1 MANAI
6 SNRLDVS
13 ELDYDNLRQN
23 LKTFL
28 QNQAEFSDYDFEG
41 SGMAV
46 LIDLLAY
53 NTHYLAY
60 NANMLSNEL
69 YLDSADIRKNVVAL
83 AKQLG
88 YTPSSVKSPTAIIDV
103 TVNNVPSGTASI
115 TMAKGT
121 SYSTTIDNI
130 TYNFITNED
139 ITTTPTDG
147 VYKFSNVNIYEGTSV
162 SFQYTVDS
170 SDVDQKFI
178 IPTPFADTSLL
189 KVKVQNSASDTTTNT
204 YTKSQT
210 LTELD
215 STSKVYFL
223 QEQGDGRFEV
233 YFGDGVL
240 GKSLTDGNIVILEY
254 VVTNMGQSNGASSFI
269 LGSTVGGFTDVSV
282 STVSNAQGGS
292 VAQSNNSIRF
302 NAPLSFQSQNRA
314 VTVKDYETLTQTFYP
329 NAQSISA
336 YGGEDAETPVYGT
349 VYIGIVP
356 RSGATL
362 TEATKTNIVNNLKKY
377 NVASVTPVIVTPET
391 TSIILTSNVRFN
403 ENATIKSGDTIRSN
417 VISSIRNY
425 STTNLQKFEGLFRYS
440 QLVQDIDDTDTSILS
455 NITTVKIRKDFTPTT
470 GSAITYNIY
479 FRNALY
485 NPHSGH
491 NTTAGGILES
501 TGFKIQGNDNEMFLN
516 DDGEG
521 NVRMYYLVSGVK
533 TYQNNTQ
540 GTINYTTGQVTL
552 TSLNIASI
560 SNIRGSASTVIELTV
575 NPRSNDVIPVRDQI
589 LEIDVANS
597 SISVETDSF
606 ASGTSDGGTTYT
618 TTSSY

>member
-130 TYNFITNED
+130 TYSFITNED

-254 VVTNMGQSNGASSFI
+254 IVTNMGQSNGASSFI

-356 RSGATL
+356 KSGATL

-491 NTTAGGILES
+491 NTSAGGILES

>member
-1 MANAI
+1 MAT
-6 SNRLDVS
+6 STSKRLDVS
-13 ELDYDNLRQN
+13 DLDYDQIRNN
-23 LKTFL
+23 LKLFL
-28 QNQAEFSDYDFEG
+28 QNQAEYSDYDFEG
-41 SGMAV
+41 SGMSV
-46 LIDLLAY
+46 LLDLLAY
-53 NTHYLAY
+53 NTHYLSY

-88 YTPSSVKSPTAIIDV
+88 YTPTSVSAPQAVIDI
-103 TVNNVPSGTASI
+103 TVNNVPTTVASI

-121 SYSTTIDNI
+121 TFGTTIDQIN
-130 TYNFITNED
+130 YNFITNEA
-139 ITTTPTDG
+139 ITIQPTDG
-147 VYKFSNVNIYEGTSV
+147 VYKFSNVTLYEGTAV

-170 SDVDQKFI
+170 SDIDQKFI
-178 IPTPFADTSLL
+178 IPNEQADTTTLN
-189 KVKVQNSASDTTTNT
+189 VIVQNSSSDTTQNT

-223 QEQGDGRFEV
+223 QETADGRFEV

-240 GKSLTDGNIVILEY
+240 GKSLEDGNIVILEY
-254 VVTNMGQSNGASSFI
+254 IATNMNESNGASSFT
-269 LGSTVGGFTDVSV
+269 LDGSVGGFTNVSIA
-282 STVSNAQGGS
+282 TVSNAQGGS
-292 VAQSNNSIRF
+292 LAQSNNSIRF
-302 NAPLSFQSQNRA
+302 NAPLQFQSQNRA
-314 VTVKDYETLTQTFYP
+314 VTVKDYETLTQQFYP
-329 NAQSISA
+329 NALSISA
-336 YGGEDAETPVYGT
+336 YGGEDAETPVYGK

-356 RSGATL
+356 QSGATL
-362 TEATKTNIVNNLKKY
+362 TETSKLNIVNNLKKY
-377 NVASVTPVIVTPET
+377 NLASVTPVIVTPET
-391 TSIILTSNVRFN
+391 TSIILTSNVKFD
-403 ENATIKSGDTIRSN
+403 ENATTKTADTLKTL
-417 VISSIRNY
+417 VTTSITNY
-425 STTNLQKFEGLFRYS
+425 STSKLQKFEGLFRYS

-455 NITTVKIRKDFTPTT
+455 NITTLKIRKDFTPTIS
-470 GSAITYNIY
+470 SAVTYQVY

-491 NTTAGGILES
+491 NTDMGGILES
-501 TGFKIQGNDNEMFLN
+501 SGFKISGNDNEMFLN
-516 DDGEG
+516 DDGAG

-540 GTINYTTGQVTL
+540 GTINYATGQVTI

-575 NPRSNDVIPVRDQI
+575 NPSSNDVIPVRDQI

-597 SISVETDSF
+597 NVTVESDSF

-618 TTSSY
+618 TSSSY

>member
-13 ELDYDNLRQN
+13 ELDYDGIRNN

-41 SGMAV
+41 SGMSV
-46 LIDLLAY
+46 LLDLLAY
-53 NTHYLAY
+53 NTHYLSF

-88 YTPSSVKSPTAIIDV
+88 YTPTSVTSPVAAIDI
-103 TVNNVPSGTASI
+103 TVNNVPTTTASI

-121 SYSTTIDNI
+121 PFTTTINQV
-130 TYNFITNED
+130 TYDFITNEA
-139 ITTTPTDG
+139 ITIQPTDG
-147 VYKFSNVNIYEGTSV
+147 VYKFENVNIYEGTAV

-178 IPTPFADTSLL
+178 IPSNLADTTTL
-189 KVKVQNSASDTTTNT
+189 KVKVQNSSSDTTTNT

-210 LTELD
+210 LTELN

-240 GKSLTDGNIVILEY
+240 GKALEDGNIVKLEY
-254 VVTNMGQSNGASSFI
+254 IVTNMKQTNGASSFT

-282 STVSNAQGGS
+282 STVSVAQGGS
-292 VAQSNNSIRF
+292 IAQSNNSIRF
-302 NAPLSFQSQNRA
+302 NAPLQYQAQNRA

-329 NAQSISA
+329 NAESISA
-336 YGGEDAETPVYGT
+336 YGGEDAETPIYGT

-356 RSGATL
+356 KSGSTL
-362 TEATKTNIVNNLKKY
+362 TEATKQNIVDNLKKY

-391 TSIILTSNVRFN
+391 TSIILTSNVKYN
-403 ENATIKSGDTIRSN
+403 ENSTTKTGDTIRSN
-417 VISSIRNY
+417 VITSITNY

-440 QLVQDIDDTDTSILS
+440 QLIQDIDDTDTSILS
-455 NITTVKIRKDFTPTT
+455 NITTVKIRKDFTPTID
-470 GSAITYNIY
+470 SAITYNVY

-491 NTTAGGILES
+491 NTSAGGILES

-516 DDGEG
+516 DDGQG

-533 TYQNNTQ
+533 TYENNTQ
-540 GTINYTTGQVTL
+540 GIINYTTGQITL

-575 NPRSNDVIPVRDQI
+575 KPSSNDIIPVRDQI
-589 LEIDVANS
+589 LQIDVANS
-597 SISVETDSF
+597 SVVVETDSF

>member
-13 ELDYDNLRQN
+13 ELDFDNIKNN

-41 SGMAV
+41 SGMSV
-46 LIDLLAY
+46 LLDLLAY
-53 NTHYLAY
+53 NTHYLSF

-69 YLDSADIRKNVVAL
+69 YLDSADIRKNIVSL
-83 AKQLG
+83 ARQLG
-88 YTPSSVKSPTAIIDV
+88 YTPTSVKSPMASIDI
-103 TVNNVPSGTASI
+103 TVNNVPTTVASI
-115 TMAKGT
+115 TMDKGT
-121 SYSTTIDNI
+121 TFNTTIDQI
-130 TYNFITNED
+130 SYNFITNED
-139 ITTTPTDG
+139 ITATPVDG
-147 VYKFSNVNIYEGTSV
+147 VYKFSNVSIYEGTLV
-162 SFQYTVDS
+162 TFQYTVDS
-170 SDVDQKFI
+170 SDVDQQFFI
-178 IPTPFADTSLL
+178 PSNQADTSTL
-189 KVKVQNSASDTTTNT
+189 KVTVQNSSSDTTSAT
-204 YTKSQT
+204 YTRSHT
-210 LTELD
+210 LTEING
-215 STSKVYFL
+215 TSKVYFL
-223 QEQGDGRFEV
+223 QECDDGRFEV
-233 YFGDGVL
+233 YFGDGIL
-240 GKSLTDGNIVILEY
+240 GKKVEDGNIVKLEY
-254 VVTNMGQSNGASSFI
+254 IVTNMSQSNGASSFT
-269 LGSTVGGFTDVSV
+269 LGGTVGGYTDVSI

-302 NAPLSFQSQNRA
+302 NAPLNYQSQNRA

-329 NAQSISA
+329 NAESISA

-349 VYIGIVP
+349 VYIGVVP
-356 RSGATL
+356 KSGSTL
-362 TEATKTNIVNNLKKY
+362 TETTKLSIVNNLKKY

-391 TSIILTSNVRFN
+391 TSILLTSTVKYN
-403 ENATIKSGDTIRSN
+403 ENLTTKSSDTIKTNIISTLRNFNSN
-417 VISSIRNY
+417 
-425 STTNLQKFEGLFRYS
+425 NLRKFEGLFRYS

-455 NITTVKIRKDFTPTT
+455 NITTLKIRKNFTPTT
-470 GSAITYNIY
+470 GSAITYNVY

-491 NTTAGGILES
+491 DATAGGILSS

-521 NVRMYYLVSGVK
+521 NVRMYYLVSGVR

-540 GTINYTTGQVTL
+540 GTINYATGQITL
-552 TSLNIASI
+552 TSINISSV

-575 NPRSNDVIPVRDQI
+575 TPRSNDIIPVRDQI

-597 SISVETDSF
+597 SVVVETDSF
-606 ASGTSDGGTTYT
+606 ATGTSDGGTTYT

>member
-13 ELDYDNLRQN
+13 ELDYDAIRNN

-28 QNQAEFSDYDFEG
+28 QNQAEFSDYNFEG
-41 SGMAV
+41 SGMSII
-46 LIDLLAY
+46 LDLLAY

-69 YLDSADIRKNVVAL
+69 YIDSADIRKNVVSL

-88 YTPSSVKSPTAIIDV
+88 YTPNSVSSPQAVIDI
-103 TVNNVPSGTASI
+103 TVNNVQTTVASI

-121 SYSTTIDNI
+121 VFTTTIGSL
-130 TYNFITNED
+130 TYSFITNEA
-139 ITTTPTDG
+139 ITATPTNG
-147 VYKFSNVNIYEGTSV
+147 VYKFSNVTIYEGTYISY
-162 SFQYTVDS
+162 QYTVDS

-178 IPTPFADTSLL
+178 IPNNLADTSTL
-189 KVKVQNSASDTTTNT
+189 KVKVQESSSDTTTNT
-204 YTKSQT
+204 YSKSTT
-210 LTELD
+210 LADID

-223 QEQGDGRFEV
+223 QESDDGRFEV

-240 GKSLTDGNIVILEY
+240 GKSVSDGNIIILEY
-254 VVTNMGQSNGASSFI
+254 IVTNRSAANGSSTFA
-269 LGSTVGGFTDVSV
+269 LSGTVGGYTDISIA
-282 STVSNAQGGS
+282 TVSDAQGGT

-302 NAPLSFQSQNRA
+302 NAPLQYQSQNRA

-329 NAQSISA
+329 NADSITA
-336 YGGEDAETPVYGT
+336 YGGEDAETPVYGK

-356 RSGATL
+356 KSGATL
-362 TEATKTNIVNNLKKY
+362 TEATKLSIVNNLKKY

-391 TSIILTSNVRFN
+391 TSILLTSNVRYN
-403 ENATIKSGDTIRSN
+403 ENATTKTADTLKSN
-417 VISSIRNY
+417 VITSLTDYNTI
-425 STTNLQKFEGLFRYS
+425 NLQKFEGMFRYS

-455 NITTVKIRKDFTPTT
+455 NITTLKIRKNFTPTT
-470 GSAITYNIY
+470 GSAITYNVY

-491 NTTAGGILES
+491 NVSGGGILSS
-501 TGFKIQGNDNEMFLN
+501 TGFKIQDNDNEMFLN

-521 NVRMYYLVSGVK
+521 NIRLYYLVSGVN

-540 GTINYTTGQVTL
+540 GTINYTTGQVIL

-560 SNIRGSASTVIELTV
+560 SNIRGLSSTVVELTV
-575 NPRSNDVIPVRDQI
+575 NPSSNDIIPVRDQI
-589 LEIDVANS
+589 LELDVANS
-597 SISVETDSF
+597 SVTVNTDSF
-606 ASGTSDGGTTYT
+606 ASGTSDGGTSYT

>member
-13 ELDYDNLRQN
+13 ELDYDGIRNN

-41 SGMAV
+41 SGMSV
-46 LIDLLAY
+46 LLDLLAY
-53 NTHYLAY
+53 NTHYLSF

-88 YTPSSVKSPTAIIDV
+88 YTPTSVTSPVAAIDI
-103 TVNNVPSGTASI
+103 TVNNVPTTTASI

-121 SYSTTIDNI
+121 PFTTTINQV
-130 TYNFITNED
+130 TYDFITNEA
-139 ITTTPTDG
+139 ITIQPTDG
-147 VYKFSNVNIYEGTSV
+147 VYKFENVNIYEGTAV

-178 IPTPFADTSLL
+178 IPSNLADTTTL
-189 KVKVQNSASDTTTNT
+189 KVKVQNSSSDTTTNT

-223 QEQGDGRFEV
+223 QEQDDGRFEV

-240 GKSLTDGNIVILEY
+240 GKSVIDGNIIILEY
-254 VVTNMGQSNGASSFI
+254 IVTNKDASNGASTFN
-269 LGSTVGGFTDVSV
+269 LGGTVGGFTDVSITTKSV
-282 STVSNAQGGS
+282 AQGGS
-292 VAQSNNSIRF
+292 IAQTNNSIRF
-302 NAPLSFQSQNRA
+302 NAPLNFQSQNRA

-329 NAQSISA
+329 NADSISA
-336 YGGEDAETPVYGT
+336 YGGEDAEIPVYGT

-356 RSGATL
+356 KSGSTL
-362 TEATKTNIVNNLKKY
+362 TETTKLGIVNNLKKY

-391 TSIILTSNVRFN
+391 TSIILTSTVKYN
-403 ENATIKSGDTIRSN
+403 ENATTKSADTLRSN
-417 VISSIRNY
+417 VISTLSSY
-425 STTNLQKFEGLFRYS
+425 SGTNLQKFEGLFRYS

-455 NITTVKIRKDFTPTT
+455 NITTLKIRKDFTPTT
-470 GSAITYNIY
+470 GSAITYQVY

-491 NTTAGGILES
+491 NTSAGGILES
-501 TGFKIQGNDNEMFLN
+501 SGFKIQGSDEEMFLN
-516 DDGEG
+516 DDGQG

-540 GTINYTTGQVTL
+540 GTINYTTGQITL

-575 NPRSNDVIPVRDQI
+575 KPDSNDVIPVRDQI
-589 LEIDVANS
+589 LQIDVANS
-597 SISVETDSF
+597 SVTVLTDSF

>member
-1 MANAI
+1 MTNAI

-13 ELDYDNLRQN
+13 ELDYDGIRNN

-41 SGMAV
+41 SGMSV
-46 LIDLLAY
+46 LLDLLAY
-53 NTHYLAY
+53 NTHYLSF

-88 YTPSSVKSPTAIIDV
+88 YTPTSVTSPMATIDIL
-103 TVNNVPSGTASI
+103 VNNVPTTTASI

-121 SYSTTIDNI
+121 S
-130 TYNFITNED
+130 FITSIDGINYEFLTNEA
-139 ITTTPTDG
+139 ITMQPTDG
-147 VYKFSNVNIYEGTSV
+147 VYKFENVKVYEGTAV
-162 SFQYTVDS
+162 TFQYTVDS

-178 IPTPFADTSLL
+178 IPSNLADTTTL
-189 KVKVQNSASDTTTNT
+189 KVKVQNSSSDTTTNT

-210 LTELD
+210 LTELNG
-215 STSKVYFL
+215 TSKVYFL
-223 QEQGDGRFEV
+223 QEQDDGRFEV

-240 GKSLTDGNIVILEY
+240 GKELVDGNIVILEY
-254 VVTNMGQSNGASSFI
+254 IQTNKDAANGASSFV
-269 LGSTVGGFTDVSV
+269 LGGTVGGFTDVSITTKSV
-282 STVSNAQGGS
+282 AQGGS
-292 VAQSNNSIRF
+292 IAQSNNSIRF
-302 NAPLSFQSQNRA
+302 NAPLNFQSQNRA

-329 NAQSISA
+329 NAESISA

-349 VYIGIVP
+349 VYIGVVP
-356 RSGATL
+356 KSGSTL
-362 TEATKTNIVNNLKKY
+362 TEATKLNIVNNLKKY

-391 TSIILTSNVRFN
+391 TSIILTSNVKYN
-403 ENATIKSGDTIRSN
+403 ENATTKSADTIRSN
-417 VISSIRNY
+417 VITTLTNY
-425 STTNLQKFEGLFRYS
+425 SSTNLQKFEGLFRYS

-455 NITTVKIRKDFTPTT
+455 NITTVKIRKDLTPTID
-470 GSAITYNIY
+470 SSVTYNIY

-501 TGFKIQGNDNEMFLN
+501 TGFKIQGSDEEMFLN
-516 DDGEG
+516 DDGQG

-552 TSLNIASI
+552 TSVNIASV
-560 SNIRGSASTVIELTV
+560 SNIRGSASSVVELTV
-575 NPRSNDVIPVRDQI
+575 KPNSNDIIPVRDQI
-589 LEIDVANS
+589 LQIDVANS
-597 SISVETDSF
+597 SVTVETDSF

>member
-13 ELDYDNLRQN
+13 ELDYDGIRNN

-41 SGMAV
+41 SGMSV
-46 LIDLLAY
+46 LLDLLAY
-53 NTHYLAY
+53 NTHYLSF

-88 YTPSSVKSPTAIIDV
+88 YTPTSVTAPLATIDI
-103 TVNNVPSGTASI
+103 TVNNVPTTVASI
-115 TMAKGT
+115 TMVKGT
-121 SYSTTIDNI
+121 AFTTTINDVQ
-130 TYNFITNED
+130 YNFITNED

-147 VYKFSNVNIYEGTSV
+147 VYKFSNVSIYEGTSV
-162 SFQYTVDS
+162 SYSYTADS
-170 SDVDQKFI
+170 SDVDQKFLI
-178 IPTPFADTSLL
+178 QSNLADTSTL
-189 KVKVQNSASDTTTNT
+189 KVKVQNSSSDTTTNT

-240 GKSLTDGNIVILEY
+240 GKALTDGNIITLEY
-254 VVTNMGQSNGASSFI
+254 IVSNKDAANGASSFN
-269 LGSTVGGFTDVSV
+269 LGGTVGGFTDVSI
-282 STVSNAQGGS
+282 STVSVAQGGS

-302 NAPLSFQSQNRA
+302 NAPLQYQSQNRA

-329 NAQSISA
+329 NAESISA

-349 VYIGIVP
+349 VYIGVVP
-356 RSGATL
+356 KSGATL
-362 TEATKTNIVNNLKKY
+362 TEATKLNIVNNLKKY

-391 TSIILTSNVRFN
+391 TSIILTSNVKYDS
-403 ENATIKSGDTIRSN
+403 NATTKTGDTIRSN
-417 VISSIRNY
+417 VITTLTSYSS
-425 STTNLQKFEGLFRYS
+425 TNLQKFEGLFRYS
-440 QLVQDIDDTDTSILS
+440 QLIQDIDETDTSILS
-455 NITTVKIRKDFTPTT
+455 NITTVKIRKDFTPTID
-470 GSAITYNIY
+470 SAITYNVY

-491 NTTAGGILES
+491 NTSAGGILES
-501 TGFKIQGNDNEMFLN
+501 SGFKIQGSDEEMFLN
-516 DDGEG
+516 DDGQG

-540 GTINYTTGQVTL
+540 GTINYTTGQITL
-552 TSLNIASI
+552 TSLNIASV
-560 SNIRGSASTVIELTV
+560 SNIRGSASSVIELTV
-575 NPRSNDVIPVRDQI
+575 TPRSNDIIPVRDQI
-589 LEIDVANS
+589 LQIDVANS
-597 SISVETDSF
+597 SVVVETDSF

>member
-1 MANAI
+1 MTNAI

-13 ELDYDNLRQN
+13 ELDYDGIRNN

-41 SGMAV
+41 SGMSV
-46 LIDLLAY
+46 LLDLLAY
-53 NTHYLAY
+53 NTHYLSF

-88 YTPSSVKSPTAIIDV
+88 YTPTSVTSPMATIDIL
-103 TVNNVPSGTASI
+103 VNNVPTTTASI

-121 SYSTTIDNI
+121 SFVTSIDGIN
-130 TYNFITNED
+130 YEFLTNEA
-139 ITTTPTDG
+139 ITMQPTDG
-147 VYKFSNVNIYEGTSV
+147 VYKFENVKIYEGTAV
-162 SFQYTVDS
+162 TFQYTVDS

-178 IPTPFADTSLL
+178 IPSNLADTTTL
-189 KVKVQNSASDTTTNT
+189 KVKVQNSSSDTTTNT

-210 LTELD
+210 LTELN

-223 QEQGDGRFEV
+223 QEQDDGRFEV

-240 GKSLTDGNIVILEY
+240 GKELVDGNIVILEY
-254 VVTNMGQSNGASSFI
+254 IQTNKDAANGASTFV
-269 LGSTVGGFTDVSV
+269 LGGTVGGFTNVSITTKSV
-282 STVSNAQGGS
+282 AQGGS
-292 VAQSNNSIRF
+292 IAQSNNSIRF
-302 NAPLSFQSQNRA
+302 NAPLNFQSQNRA

-329 NAQSISA
+329 NAESISA

-349 VYIGIVP
+349 VYIGVVP
-356 RSGATL
+356 KSGSTL
-362 TEATKTNIVNNLKKY
+362 TEATKLNIVNNLKKY

-391 TSIILTSNVRFN
+391 TSILLTSTVKYN
-403 ENATIKSGDTIRSN
+403 ENATTKSADTIRSN
-417 VISSIRNY
+417 VITTLTNY
-425 STTNLQKFEGLFRYS
+425 SSTNLQKFEGLFRYS

-455 NITTVKIRKDFTPTT
+455 NITTVKIRKDLTPTID
-470 GSAITYNIY
+470 SSVTYNVY

-501 TGFKIQGNDNEMFLN
+501 TGFKIQGSDEEMFLN
-516 DDGEG
+516 DDGQG

-552 TSLNIASI
+552 TSVNIASV
-560 SNIRGSASTVIELTV
+560 SNIRGSASSVVELTV
-575 NPRSNDVIPVRDQI
+575 KPNSNDVIPVRDQI
-589 LEIDVANS
+589 LQIDVANS
-597 SISVETDSF
+597 SVVVETDSF

>member
-13 ELDYDNLRQN
+13 ELDYDGIRSN

-41 SGMAV
+41 SGMSV
-46 LIDLLAY
+46 LLDLLAY
-53 NTHYLAY
+53 NTHYLSF

-88 YTPSSVKSPTAIIDV
+88 YTPSSVTSPMATIDIL
-103 TVNNVPSGTASI
+103 VNNVPTTTASI

-121 SYSTTIDNI
+121 TFNTTIDSI
-130 TYNFITNED
+130 TYNFITNEAV
-139 ITTTPTDG
+139 TMQPTDG
-147 VYKFSNVNIYEGTSV
+147 VYKFENVKIYEGTSV
-162 SFQYTVDS
+162 TFQYTVDS

-178 IPTPFADTSLL
+178 IPSNLADTSTL
-189 KVKVQNSASDTTTNT
+189 KVSVQNSASDSTTNT

-210 LTELD
+210 LTELND
-215 STSKVYFL
+215 TSKVYFL
-223 QEQGDGRFEV
+223 QEQDDGRFEV

-240 GKSLTDGNIVILEY
+240 GKSVTDGNIINLEY
-254 VVTNMGQSNGASSFI
+254 VVTNKDAANGASSFT
-269 LGSTVGGFTDVSV
+269 LGSTVGGFTDVSI
-282 STVSNAQGGS
+282 TTKSNAQGGS
-292 VAQSNNSIRF
+292 IAQSNNSIRF
-302 NAPLSFQSQNRA
+302 NAPLNFQSQNRA

-329 NAQSISA
+329 NAESISA

-356 RSGATL
+356 KSGATL
-362 TEATKTNIVNNLKKY
+362 TEATKLNIVNNLKKY

-391 TSIILTSNVRFN
+391 TSIILTSNVKFN
-403 ENATIKSGDTIRSN
+403 ENATTKSSDTIRSN
-417 VISSIRNY
+417 VIATLNTYNSN
-425 STTNLQKFEGLFRYS
+425 NLRKFEGLFRYS
-440 QLVQDIDDTDTSILS
+440 QLIQDIDDTDTSILS

-470 GSAITYNIY
+470 GSAVTYNVY

-501 TGFKIQGNDNEMFLN
+501 SGFKIQGSDNEMFLN
-516 DDGEG
+516 DDGQG

-575 NPRSNDVIPVRDQI
+575 KPNSNDVIPVRDQI
-589 LEIDVANS
+589 LAIDVSNS
-597 SISVETDSF
+597 SVTVETDSF

>member
-1 MANAI
+1 MTNAI

-13 ELDYDNLRQN
+13 ELDYDGIRDN
-23 LKTFL
+23 LKTYL
-28 QNQAEFSDYDFEG
+28 SNQAEFSDYNFEG
-41 SGMAV
+41 SGMSV
-46 LIDLLAY
+46 LLDLLAY
-53 NTHYLAY
+53 NTHYLSY

-88 YTPSSVKSPTAIIDV
+88 YTPTSVVSPSATIDV
-103 TVNNVPSGTASI
+103 TVSNVPTTTASI
-115 TMAKGT
+115 TMVKGT
-121 SYSTTIDNI
+121 TFTTTINQI
-130 TYNFITNED
+130 TYDFLTNED
-139 ITTTPTDG
+139 ITATPTDG
-147 VYKFSNVNIYEGTSV
+147 VYKFSNVKIYEGTAV
-162 SFQYTVDS
+162 TFQYTVDS

-178 IPTPFADTSLL
+178 IPNNQADTTTL
-189 KVKVQNSASDTTTNT
+189 KVKVQNSSSDSTTNT

-210 LTELD
+210 LTELN

-240 GKSLTDGNIVILEY
+240 GKALEDGNIVKLEY
-254 VVTNMGQSNGASSFI
+254 IVTNMRQANGASSFT
-269 LGSTVGGFTDVSV
+269 LGSTVGGFTDVSIA
-282 STVSNAQGGS
+282 TVSNAQGGS

-302 NAPLSFQSQNRA
+302 NAPLQYQSQNRA

-329 NAQSISA
+329 NAESISA
-336 YGGEDAETPVYGT
+336 YGGEDAETPVYGS
-349 VYIGIVP
+349 VYIGVVP
-356 RSGATL
+356 KSGSTL
-362 TEATKTNIVNNLKKY
+362 TEATKQNIVDNLKKY

-391 TSIILTSNVRFN
+391 TSIILTSNVKYN
-403 ENATIKSGDTIRSN
+403 ENATTKTGDTIRSN
-417 VISSIRNY
+417 VITSITNY
-425 STTNLQKFEGLFRYS
+425 SATNLQKFEGLFRYS
-440 QLVQDIDDTDTSILS
+440 QLIQDIDDTDTSILS
-455 NITTVKIRKDFTPTT
+455 NITTLKIRKDFTPTID
-470 GSAITYNIY
+470 SAITYQVY

-501 TGFKIQGNDNEMFLN
+501 SGFKIQGNDNEMFVN
-516 DDGEG
+516 DDGQG

-533 TYQNNTQ
+533 TYENNTQ
-540 GTINYTTGQVTL
+540 GTINYTTGQITL

-575 NPRSNDVIPVRDQI
+575 KPNSNDVIPVRDQI
-589 LEIDVANS
+589 LQIDVANS
-597 SISVETDSF
+597 QVVVETDSF

>member
-13 ELDYDNLRQN
+13 ELDYDNIRQN

-53 NTHYLAY
+53 NTHYLAF

-88 YTPSSVKSPTAIIDV
+88 YTPSSVKAPVAGIDI
-103 TVNNVPSGTASI
+103 TVNNVPAGTASI
-115 TMAKGT
+115 TMTKGT
-121 SYSTTIDNI
+121 SFSTTIDNI
-130 TYNFITNED
+130 TYDFITNED
-139 ITTTPTDG
+139 ITATPTDG
-147 VYKFSNVNIYEGTSV
+147 VYKFSNVSIYEGTNV
-162 SFQYTVDS
+162 TFQYTVDS

-189 KVKVQNSASDTTTNT
+189 KVKVQNSSSDTTTNT

-215 STSKVYFL
+215 TTSKVYFL

-240 GKSLTDGNIVILEY
+240 GKQLVDGNIVILEY
-254 VVTNMGQSNGASSFI
+254 IVTNMGQANGASSFT
-269 LGSTVGGFTDVSV
+269 LGSTVGGFTDVSIA
-282 STVSNAQGGS
+282 TVSNAQGGS

-302 NAPLSFQSQNRA
+302 NAPLNFQSQNRA

-349 VYIGIVP
+349 VYIGVVP
-356 RSGATL
+356 KSGSTL
-362 TEATKTNIVNNLKKY
+362 TETTKTNIVNNLKKY

-391 TSIILTSNVRFN
+391 TSILLTSNVRYN
-403 ENATIKSGDTIRSN
+403 ENATTKSGDTLRSN
-417 VISSIRNY
+417 VITSIRSY
-425 STTNLQKFEGLFRYS
+425 SSSNLQKFEGLFRYS

-485 NPHSGH
+485 NPHSSH
-491 NTTAGGILES
+491 NATAGGILES

-540 GTINYTTGQVTL
+540 GTINYTTGQITL

-575 NPRSNDVIPVRDQI
+575 TPRSNDVIPVRDQI

-597 SISVETDSF
+597 SIVVETDSF

>member
-13 ELDYDNLRQN
+13 ELDYDGIRSN

-41 SGMAV
+41 SGMSV
-46 LIDLLAY
+46 LLDLLAY
-53 NTHYLAY
+53 NTHYLSF

-88 YTPSSVKSPTAIIDV
+88 YTPSSVTSPMATIDIL
-103 TVNNVPSGTASI
+103 VNNVPTTTASI

-121 SYSTTIDNI
+121 TFNTTIDSI
-130 TYNFITNED
+130 TYNFLTNEA
-139 ITTTPTDG
+139 ITMQPTDG
-147 VYKFSNVNIYEGTSV
+147 VYKFENVKIYEGTSV
-162 SFQYTVDS
+162 TFQYTVDS

-178 IPTPFADTSLL
+178 IPSNLADTSTLQ
-189 KVKVQNSASDTTTNT
+189 VSVQNSASDSTTNT

-210 LTELD
+210 LTELND
-215 STSKVYFL
+215 TSKVYFL
-223 QEQGDGRFEV
+223 QEQDDGRFEV

-240 GKSLTDGNIVILEY
+240 GKSVTDGNIINLEY
-254 VVTNMGQSNGASSFI
+254 VVTNKDAANGASSFT
-269 LGSTVGGFTDVSV
+269 LGSTVGGFTDVSI
-282 STVSNAQGGS
+282 TTKSNAQGGS
-292 VAQSNNSIRF
+292 IAQSNNSIRF
-302 NAPLSFQSQNRA
+302 NAPLNFQSQNRA

-329 NAQSISA
+329 NAESISA

-356 RSGATL
+356 KSGATL
-362 TEATKTNIVNNLKKY
+362 TEATKLNIVNNLKKY

-391 TSIILTSNVRFN
+391 TSIILTSNVKFN
-403 ENATIKSGDTIRSN
+403 ENATTKSSDTIRSN
-417 VISSIRNY
+417 VIATLNTYNSN
-425 STTNLQKFEGLFRYS
+425 NLRKFEGLFRYS
-440 QLVQDIDDTDTSILS
+440 QLIQDIDDTDTSILS

-470 GSAITYNIY
+470 GSAVTYNVY

-501 TGFKIQGNDNEMFLN
+501 SGFKIQGSDNEMFLN
-516 DDGEG
+516 DDGQG

-575 NPRSNDVIPVRDQI
+575 KPNSNDVIPVRDQI
-589 LEIDVANS
+589 LAIDVSNS
-597 SISVETDSF
+597 SVTVETDSF

>member
-1 MANAI
+1 MTNAI

-13 ELDYDNLRQN
+13 ELDYDGIRDN
-23 LKTFL
+23 LKTYL
-28 QNQAEFSDYDFEG
+28 SNQAEFSDYNFEG
-41 SGMAV
+41 SGMSV
-46 LIDLLAY
+46 LLDLLAY
-53 NTHYLAY
+53 NTHYLSY

-88 YTPSSVKSPTAIIDV
+88 YTPTSVSSPMATIDV
-103 TVNNVPSGTASI
+103 TVNNVPTTTASI
-115 TMAKGT
+115 TMVKGT
-121 SYSTTIDNI
+121 TFTTTINQI
-130 TYNFITNED
+130 TYNFLTNED
-139 ITTTPTDG
+139 ITATPTDG
-147 VYKFSNVNIYEGTSV
+147 VYKFSNVKIYEGTSV
-162 SFQYTVDS
+162 TFQYTVDS

-178 IPTPFADTSLL
+178 IPNNQADTTTL
-189 KVKVQNSASDTTTNT
+189 KVKIQNSSSDTTTNT

-210 LTELD
+210 LTELN

-240 GKSLTDGNIVILEY
+240 GKALEDGNIVKLEY
-254 VVTNMGQSNGASSFI
+254 IVTNMKQTNGASSFT

-282 STVSNAQGGS
+282 STVSVAQGGS
-292 VAQSNNSIRF
+292 IAQSNNSIRF
-302 NAPLSFQSQNRA
+302 NAPLQYQAQNRA

-329 NAQSISA
+329 NAESISA
-336 YGGEDAETPVYGT
+336 YGGEDAETPIYGT

-356 RSGATL
+356 KSGSTL
-362 TEATKTNIVNNLKKY
+362 TEATKQNIVDNLKKY

-391 TSIILTSNVRFN
+391 TSIILTSNVKYN
-403 ENATIKSGDTIRSN
+403 ENATTKTGDTIRSN
-417 VISSIRNY
+417 VITSITNY

-470 GSAITYNIY
+470 GSAITYNVY

-501 TGFKIQGNDNEMFLN
+501 SGFKIQGSDEEMFLN
-516 DDGEG
+516 DDGQG

-533 TYQNNTQ
+533 TYENNTQ
-540 GTINYTTGQVTL
+540 GIINYTTGQITL

-575 NPRSNDVIPVRDQI
+575 KPSSNDIIPVRDQI
-589 LEIDVANS
+589 LQIDVANS
-597 SISVETDSF
+597 QVVVETDSF

>member
-1 MANAI
+1 MTNAI

-13 ELDYDNLRQN
+13 ELDYDGIRDN
-23 LKTFL
+23 LKTYL
-28 QNQAEFSDYDFEG
+28 SNQAEFSDYNFEG
-41 SGMAV
+41 SGMSV
-46 LIDLLAY
+46 LLDLLAY

-88 YTPSSVKSPTAIIDV
+88 YTPTSVSSPMAEIDV
-103 TVNNVPSGTASI
+103 TVNNVPTTTASI

-121 SYSTTIDNI
+121 TFTTTINQI
-130 TYNFITNED
+130 TYDFITNED
-139 ITTTPTDG
+139 ITATPTDG
-147 VYKFSNVNIYEGTSV
+147 VYKFSNVKIFEGTSIT
-162 SFQYTVDS
+162 FQYTVDS

-178 IPTPFADTSLL
+178 IPNNQADTTTL
-189 KVKVQNSASDTTTNT
+189 KVKVQNSSSDTTTNT

-210 LTELD
+210 LTELN

-240 GKSLTDGNIVILEY
+240 GKALEDGNIVKLEY
-254 VVTNMGQSNGASSFI
+254 IVTNMKQANGASSFT

-282 STVSNAQGGS
+282 TTVSNAQGGS

-302 NAPLSFQSQNRA
+302 NAPLNFQSQNRA

-329 NAQSISA
+329 NAESISA
-336 YGGEDAETPVYGT
+336 YGGEDAETPVYGS

-356 RSGATL
+356 KSGSTL
-362 TEATKTNIVNNLKKY
+362 TEATKQNIVDNLKKY

-391 TSIILTSNVRFN
+391 TSIILTSNVKYD
-403 ENATIKSGDTIRSN
+403 ENATTKTGDTIRSN
-417 VISSIRNY
+417 VITSITNY
-425 STTNLQKFEGLFRYS
+425 SSTNLQKFEGLFRYS
-440 QLVQDIDDTDTSILS
+440 QLIQDIDDTDTSILS
-455 NITTVKIRKDFTPTT
+455 NITTLKIRKDFTPTLS
-470 GSAITYNIY
+470 SAITYQVY

-491 NTTAGGILES
+491 NTSAGGILES
-501 TGFKIQGNDNEMFLN
+501 SGFKIQGSDEEMFLN
-516 DDGEG
+516 DDGQG

-533 TYQNNTQ
+533 TYENNTQ
-540 GTINYTTGQVTL
+540 GTINYTTGQITL

-560 SNIRGSASTVIELTV
+560 SNIRGSTSTVIELTV
-575 NPRSNDVIPVRDQI
+575 KPNSNDVIPVRDQI
-589 LEIDVANS
+589 LQIDVANS
-597 SISVETDSF
+597 QVVVETDSF

>member
-13 ELDYDNLRQN
+13 ELDYDGIRDN

-41 SGMAV
+41 SGMSV
-46 LIDLLAY
+46 LLDLLAY
-53 NTHYLAY
+53 NTHYLSF

-83 AKQLG
+83 ARQLG
-88 YTPSSVKSPTAIIDV
+88 YTPTSVTSPLATIDI
-103 TVNNVPSGTASI
+103 TLNNVPTTVASV

-121 SYSTTIDNI
+121 TFTTVIDRI
-130 TYNFITNED
+130 TYTFLTNED
-139 ITTTPTDG
+139 ITMQPTDG
-147 VYKFSNVNIYEGTSV
+147 VYKFSNVSIYEGTNV
-162 SFQYTVDS
+162 NFQYTVDS

-178 IPTPFADTSLL
+178 IPSNLADTNLL
-189 KVKVQNSASDTTTNT
+189 TVKVQNSSTDTTTNT

-223 QEQGDGRFEV
+223 QECDDGRFEV

-240 GKSLTDGNIVILEY
+240 GKSVTDGNIIILEY
-254 VVTNMGQSNGASSFI
+254 IVTNKDAANGASSFS
-269 LGSTVGGFTDVSV
+269 LGGTVGGFTDVSI
-282 STVSNAQGGS
+282 STVSTAQGGS
-292 VAQSNNSIRF
+292 IAQGNNSIRF
-302 NAPLSFQSQNRA
+302 NAPLQYQSQNRA

-329 NAQSISA
+329 NAESISA
-336 YGGEDAETPVYGT
+336 YGGEDAETPVYGS

-356 RSGATL
+356 KSGSTL
-362 TEATKTNIVNNLKKY
+362 TEATKQNIVDNLKKY

-391 TSIILTSNVRFN
+391 TSIILTSNVKYN
-403 ENATIKSGDTIRSN
+403 QNATTKTGDTIRSN
-417 VISSIRNY
+417 VIATLSTY

-440 QLVQDIDDTDTSILS
+440 QLMQDIDDTDTSILS
-455 NITTVKIRKDFTPTT
+455 NITTLKIRKDFTPTID
-470 GSAITYNIY
+470 SAITYQVY

-491 NTTAGGILES
+491 NTSAGGILES
-501 TGFKIQGNDNEMFLN
+501 TGFKIQGSDNEMFLN
-516 DDGEG
+516 DDGQG
-521 NVRMYYLVSGVK
+521 NIRMFYLVSGVK
-533 TYQNNTQ
+533 TYENNTQ
-540 GTINYTTGQVTL
+540 GIINYTTGQITL

-560 SNIRGSASTVIELTV
+560 SNIRGSTSTVIELTV
-575 NPRSNDVIPVRDQI
+575 KPNSNDVIPVRDQI
-589 LEIDVANS
+589 LQIDVANS
-597 SISVETDSF
+597 QVTVETDSF

>member
-1 MANAI
+1 MTNAI

-13 ELDYDNLRQN
+13 ELDYDGIRDN
-23 LKTFL
+23 LKTYL
-28 QNQAEFSDYDFEG
+28 SNQAEFSDYNFEG
-41 SGMAV
+41 SGMSV
-46 LIDLLAY
+46 LLDLLAY
-53 NTHYLAY
+53 NTHYLSY

-88 YTPSSVKSPTAIIDV
+88 YTPTSVSSPMATIDV
-103 TVNNVPSGTASI
+103 TVNNVPTTTASI
-115 TMAKGT
+115 TMVKGT
-121 SYSTTIDNI
+121 TFTTTINQI
-130 TYNFITNED
+130 TYNFLTNED
-139 ITTTPTDG
+139 ITATPTDG
-147 VYKFSNVNIYEGTSV
+147 VYKFSNVKIYEGTSV
-162 SFQYTVDS
+162 TFQYTVDS

-178 IPTPFADTSLL
+178 IPNNQADTTTL
-189 KVKVQNSASDTTTNT
+189 KVKIQNSSSDTTTNT

-210 LTELD
+210 LTELN

-240 GKSLTDGNIVILEY
+240 GKALEDGNIVKLEY
-254 VVTNMGQSNGASSFI
+254 IVTNMRQANGASSFT

-282 STVSNAQGGS
+282 STVSVAQGGS
-292 VAQSNNSIRF
+292 IAQSNNSIRF
-302 NAPLSFQSQNRA
+302 NAPLQYQAQNRA

-329 NAQSISA
+329 NAESISA
-336 YGGEDAETPVYGT
+336 YGGEDAETPIYGT

-356 RSGATL
+356 KSGSTL
-362 TEATKTNIVNNLKKY
+362 TEATKQNIVDNLKKY

-391 TSIILTSNVRFN
+391 TSIILTSNVKYN
-403 ENATIKSGDTIRSN
+403 ENATTKTGDTIRSN
-417 VISSIRNY
+417 VITSITNY

-470 GSAITYNIY
+470 GSAITYNVY

-501 TGFKIQGNDNEMFLN
+501 SGFKIQGSDEEMFLN
-516 DDGEG
+516 DDGQG

-533 TYQNNTQ
+533 TYENNTQ
-540 GTINYTTGQVTL
+540 GIINYTTGQITL

-575 NPRSNDVIPVRDQI
+575 KPSSNDIIPVRDQI
-589 LEIDVANS
+589 LQIDVANS
-597 SISVETDSF
+597 QVVVETDSF

>member
-1 MANAI
+1 MTNAI

-13 ELDYDNLRQN
+13 ELDYDGIRDN
-23 LKTFL
+23 LKTYL
-28 QNQAEFSDYDFEG
+28 SNQAEFSDYNFEG
-41 SGMAV
+41 SGMSV
-46 LIDLLAY
+46 LLDLLAY
-53 NTHYLAY
+53 NTHYLSY

-88 YTPSSVKSPTAIIDV
+88 YTPTSVSSPMAIIDV
-103 TVNNVPSGTASI
+103 TVNNVPITTSSI
-115 TMAKGT
+115 TMVKGT
-121 SYSTTIDNI
+121 TFTTTINQI

-139 ITTTPTDG
+139 ITATPTDG
-147 VYKFSNVNIYEGTSV
+147 VYKFSNVKIYEGTSV
-162 SFQYTVDS
+162 TFQYTVDS

-178 IPTPFADTSLL
+178 IPNNQADTTTL
-189 KVKVQNSASDTTTNT
+189 KVKIQNSSSDTTTNT

-210 LTELD
+210 LTELN

-223 QEQGDGRFEV
+223 QEQGDVRFEV

-240 GKSLTDGNIVILEY
+240 GKALEDGNIVKLEY
-254 VVTNMGQSNGASSFI
+254 IVTNMKQANGASSFT

-282 STVSNAQGGS
+282 STVSVAQGGS
-292 VAQSNNSIRF
+292 IAQSNNSIRF
-302 NAPLSFQSQNRA
+302 NAPLQYQAQNRA

-329 NAQSISA
+329 NAESISA
-336 YGGEDAETPVYGT
+336 YGGEDAETPIYGT

-356 RSGATL
+356 KSGSTL
-362 TEATKTNIVNNLKKY
+362 TEATKQNIVDNLKKY

-391 TSIILTSNVRFN
+391 TSIILTSNVKYN
-403 ENATIKSGDTIRSN
+403 ENSTTKTGDTIRSN
-417 VISSIRNY
+417 VITSITNY

-440 QLVQDIDDTDTSILS
+440 QLIQDIDDTDTSILS

-470 GSAITYNIY
+470 DSAITYNVY

-491 NTTAGGILES
+491 NTSAGGILES

-516 DDGEG
+516 DDGQG

-533 TYQNNTQ
+533 TYENNTQ
-540 GTINYTTGQVTL
+540 GIINYTTGQITL

-575 NPRSNDVIPVRDQI
+575 KPSSNDIIPVRDQI
-589 LEIDVANS
+589 LQIDVANS
-597 SISVETDSF
+597 SVVVETDSF

>member
-1 MANAI
+1 MTNAI

-13 ELDYDNLRQN
+13 ELDYDGIRNN

-41 SGMAV
+41 SGMSV
-46 LIDLLAY
+46 LLDLLAY
-53 NTHYLAY
+53 NTHYLSF

-88 YTPSSVKSPTAIIDV
+88 YTPTSVTSPMATIDIL
-103 TVNNVPSGTASI
+103 VNNVPTTTASI

-121 SYSTTIDNI
+121 SFVTSIDGIN
-130 TYNFITNED
+130 YEFLTNEA
-139 ITTTPTDG
+139 ITMQPTDG
-147 VYKFSNVNIYEGTSV
+147 VYKFENVKIYEGTAV
-162 SFQYTVDS
+162 TFQYTVDS

-178 IPTPFADTSLL
+178 IPSNLADTTTL
-189 KVKVQNSASDTTTNT
+189 KVKVQNSSSDTTTNT

-210 LTELD
+210 LTELNG
-215 STSKVYFL
+215 TSKVYFL
-223 QEQGDGRFEV
+223 QEQDDGRFEV

-240 GKSLTDGNIVILEY
+240 GKELVDGNIVILEY
-254 VVTNMGQSNGASSFI
+254 IQTNKDAANGASTFV
-269 LGSTVGGFTDVSV
+269 LGGTVGGFTDVSITTKSV
-282 STVSNAQGGS
+282 AQGGS
-292 VAQSNNSIRF
+292 IAQSNNSIRF
-302 NAPLSFQSQNRA
+302 NAPLNFQSQNRA

-329 NAQSISA
+329 NAESISA

-349 VYIGIVP
+349 VYIGVVP
-356 RSGATL
+356 KSGSTL
-362 TEATKTNIVNNLKKY
+362 TEATKLNIVNNLKKY

-391 TSIILTSNVRFN
+391 TSILLTSTVKYN
-403 ENATIKSGDTIRSN
+403 ENATTKSADTIRSN
-417 VISSIRNY
+417 VITTLTNY
-425 STTNLQKFEGLFRYS
+425 SSTSLQKFEGLFRYS
-440 QLVQDIDDTDTSILS
+440 QLIQDIDDTDTSILS
-455 NITTVKIRKDFTPTT
+455 NITTVKIRKDLTPTID
-470 GSAITYNIY
+470 SSVTYNVY

-485 NPHSGH
+485 NPHEGH

-501 TGFKIQGNDNEMFLN
+501 TGFKIQGSDEEMFLN
-516 DDGEG
+516 DDGQG
-521 NVRMYYLVSGVK
+521 NVRMFYLVSGVK

-560 SNIRGSASTVIELTV
+560 SNIRGSASSKIEITV
-575 NPRSNDVIPVRDQI
+575 NPNSNDVIPVRDQI
-589 LEIDVANS
+589 LQIDVANS
-597 SISVETDSF
+597 SVTVETDSF